1 MNKICDD
8 VFTKLSIDDHNRLLS
23 REVFIKIIFN
33 PNNERVYHEIK
44 NVCEDYL
51 GDWYES
57 IKKYKFSGA
66 IVFFQAGWDH
76 KILDYIDSNNIIK
89 VSYY

>member
-1 MNKICDD
+1 
-8 VFTKLSIDDHNRLLS
+8 
-23 REVFIKIIFN
+23 
-33 PNNERVYHEIK
+33 VYHEIK

-57 IKKYKFSGA
+57 IKKYEFSGA